1 MVGSQS
7 NTLAPTTFVKVTAV
21 STFVFSFNTV
31 AVVPVVSEELNLENW
46 PITRLRL
53 PLAVILFNQ
62 AEPKVIICRGP
73 LIHHSAKWS
82 KYWKV
87 VLELT

>member
-1 MVGSQS
+1 MVGSQT
-7 NTLAPTTFVKVTAV
+7 NTLAPTTFVKVTTV
-21 STFVFSFNTV
+21 SIFVFSFNTV
-31 AVVPVVSEELNLENW
+31 APVVSEELNLENW

-73 LIHHSAKWS
+73 LIHHSAKFG
-82 KYWKV
+82 
-87 VLELT
+87 